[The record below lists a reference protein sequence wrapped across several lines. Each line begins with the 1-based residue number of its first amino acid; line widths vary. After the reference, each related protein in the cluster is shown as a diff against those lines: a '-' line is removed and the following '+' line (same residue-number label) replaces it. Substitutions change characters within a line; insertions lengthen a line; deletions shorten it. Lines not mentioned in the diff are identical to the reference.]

1 MSVNTMHIEIDCA
14 PGSSRP
20 GQYFRQILTIIS
32 KNDNKFISN
41 FGKRLLEKNLEPEL
55 KKFGNWEWTIPLN
68 NDETLFS
75 TEITEI
81 WKTQL
86 INLYNSGV
94 IRYASWI

>member
-1 MSVNTMHIEIDCA
+1 MSVNTIHIEIDCA

-20 GQYFRQILTIIS
+20 GQHFIQILTIIS
-32 KNDNKFISN
+32 KNDNQYISN
-41 FGKRLLEKNLEPEL
+41 LGKRLLEKNMEPES

-68 NDETLFS
+68 NDEILFS
-75 TEITEI
+75 EEITEI

-86 INLYNSGV
+86 INLYNSSA